1 MPFLLK
7 TVSLFDILNTE
18 YYNKG
23 ELTMDALQQIKEQI
37 CDVCHKMWQHSE
49 QRTARVQT
57 TELVRHTVLSTD
69 NNKESSMLFCAA

>member
-37 CDVCHKMWQHSE
+37 CDVCHKCGSLAGL
-49 QRTARVQT
+49 RQT
-57 TELVRHTVLSTD
+57 T
-69 NNKESSMLFCAA
+69 A

>member
-23 ELTMDALQQIKEQI
+23 ELTMDALQQIKDKSVTCAIKCVSLAGLQ
-37 CDVCHKMWQHSE
+37 
-49 QRTARVQT
+49 QT
-57 TELVRHTVLSTD
+57 T
-69 NNKESSMLFCAA
+69 A